1 MKKIGQKEIVDAII
15 KEALTIKRKRELF
28 KEARKIN
35 EELKQLNEYGHPGAM
50 LGWGFKNSESPSPV
64 MGLVTPSNYEEQKPE
79 ETEDCGCK
87 LDQFPKLEKDIDE
100 FGEEGEEGEGITDEP
115 VDDIQALKDEN
126 QELKEKLAQI
136 QDALGALNEGMF
148 DKVKAGW
155 QGLKAGVKAGVEAGK
170 EAGQQQYQQTK
181 QAQEIEAKKQS
192 VISQLSQAKA
202 QALKTGQIDWGGIQK
217 MLSQIGYK
225 YVGGATPSVI
235 PLEEGEEMGM
245 TEGLEEGLGGFI
257 KGAAQKIGG
266 DIAKGVGNVAGKVV
280 GAAQKAAD
288 KVGQYAADVK
298 AVGQQASAA
307 QDQAKAEKQKSQEYI
322 SANYDKVINLLKQ
335 VK

>member
-35 EELKQLNEYGHPGAM
+35 EELKQLNEDGHPGAM
-50 LGWGFKNSESPSPV
+50 LGWGFKNSVSPSPV

-79 ETEDCGCK
+79 DAEDCGCK

-100 FGEEGEEGEGITDEP
+100 FGEEGEDVSVEP

-155 QGLKAGVKAGVEAGK
+155 QGLKAGVKAGVKAGK

-202 QALKTGQIDWGGIQK
+202 QALKTGQIDWSGIQK

-257 KGAAQKIGG
+257 KGAAQKFGG
-266 DIAKGVGNVAGKVV
+266 DIAKGVGNVAGKVA
-280 GAAQKAAD
+280 GAAQKAAG
-288 KVGQYAADVK
+288 KIGQYAADIK
-298 AVGQQASAA
+298 AAGQQASTA

>member
-1 MKKIGQKEIVDAII
+1 
-15 KEALTIKRKRELF
+15 
-28 KEARKIN
+28 
-35 EELKQLNEYGHPGAM
+35 
-50 LGWGFKNSESPSPV
+50 
-64 MGLVTPSNYEEQKPE
+64 MGLATQSPYEEVKPE
-79 ETEDCGCK
+79 EDENCDCK
-87 LDQFPKLEKDIDE
+87 LDEFPKLEKDIND
-100 FGEEGEEGEGITDEP
+100 FGEEGEEGEEISDEP

-136 QDALGALNEGMF
+136 QDAIGALNEGMF
-148 DKVKAGW
+148 DKIKAGW
-155 QGLKAGVKAGVEAGK
+155 QGVKAGVQAGVQAGK

-181 QAQEIEAKKQS
+181 QAQEIETQKQN
-192 VISQLSQAKA
+192 VISQLSQAKSK
-202 QALKTGQIDWGGIQK
+202 ALKTGQINWSEIQK

-245 TEGLEEGLGGFI
+245 AEGLEEGFGGFL

-266 DIAKGVGNVAGKVV
+266 DIAKGVGNVAGKVAGV
-280 GAAQKAAD
+280 AQKAAG
-288 KVGQYAADVK
+288 KVGQYTADIKAA
-298 AVGQQASAA
+298 GQQASTA